1 MAAEVLVDVA
11 AEVLVGVAAEVF
23 VVVAADVFVGVALE
37 VLVGV
42 VAEVFVCTGITVVGA
57 VVVLT
62 VFTSCKA
69 RPAAITYKLQ
79 VKLSYFGFPLEV
91 IS

>member
-1 MAAEVLVDVA
+1 MAA
-11 AEVLVGVAAEVF
+11 
-23 VVVAADVFVGVALE
+23 E

-42 VAEVFVCTGITVVGA
+42 VAEVFVGVATEVFVCVVAEVLVGVVAEVLVCTGVTVVGA

-62 VFTSCKA
+62 VFSSCKA

>member
-1 MAAEVLVDVA
+1 MA
-11 AEVLVGVAAEVF
+11 AEVLVGVVAE
-23 VVVAADVFVGVALE
+23 VFVGVATEVFVCVVAE

-42 VAEVFVCTGITVVGA
+42 VAEVFVCTGVTVVGA
-57 VVVLT
+57 AVVLT

>member
-1 MAAEVLVDVA
+1 MVV
-11 AEVLVGVAAEVF
+11 EVLVGVAAEVL
-23 VVVAADVFVGVALE
+23 VCVAEE

-42 VAEVFVCTGITVVGA
+42 VVEVFVCTGVN